1 MPRQK
6 QPEEVM
12 SLTKLQKFLKMG
24 HNNTLMLLTSGA
36 IPAQKLGT
44 RWRIHRDAAIA
55 WLNNEM
61 PHKGGDKPT

>member
-24 HNNTLMLLTSGA
+24 HGNVLELLTTGA

-44 RWRIHRDAAIA
+44 RWRTPRNGPGESLYRD
-55 WLNNEM
+55 
-61 PHKGGDKPT
+61 P